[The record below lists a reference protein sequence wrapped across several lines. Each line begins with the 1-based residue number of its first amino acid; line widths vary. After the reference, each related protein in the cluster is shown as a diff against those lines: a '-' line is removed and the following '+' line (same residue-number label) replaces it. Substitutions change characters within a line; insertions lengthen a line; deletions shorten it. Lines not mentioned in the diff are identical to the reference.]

1 MKIRGKVMVILILFA
16 AFACAAC
23 GGSGS
28 SGGGVSG
35 NVYVTGIA
43 LNKSATTIFVGNTEQ
58 LTATITPSNATNK
71 NTSWTSSDSSTATVS
86 SNGLVTAVA
95 LGVATITVT
104 TADGG
109 FKATCTVTVSVA
121 APDNAWWYYNLTPS
135 QIDSYVSSNNGRI
148 ISLQVEQISPIIFTV
163 ATVQNTG
170 SFAKT
175 WWWFYDL
182 TRGQLETKLTDLNAR
197 ITYFDAY
204 DVNGTTYFAA
214 VLLSNTGADMK
225 KWWWYDGQ
233 TQAQVDALVQQN
245 NARLINLHGYMT
257 GAGMRYA
264 VVMISNTGADTKT
277 SWYYCGITATQITS
291 YIEQYSAIMINLE
304 PADSNGSTFNVI
316 MEHNLIREYWWY
328 YYGSTATQLSD
339 HLAVLG
345 AWVLDLK
352 SYFPSGSRRFVS
364 VLRKL

>member
-1 MKIRGKVMVILILFA
+1 MVILILFA

-28 SGGGVSG
+28 GGGGVSG
-35 NVYVTGIA
+35 NVYVTSIA

-163 ATVQNTG
+163 AMVQNTG